1 MSRTLWDLK
10 RGERC
15 LIADFDTALPG
26 KYRTRLIELGFHRGS
41 AVSCVVAP
49 RLGAPKLYRVSS
61 VVYSMERQIA
71 QLVNIEELGQ

>member
-15 LIADFDTALPG
+15 LITDFDTALPG
-26 KYRTRLIELGFHRGS
+26 KYRIRLIELGFQRGS

-49 RLGAPKLYRVSS
+49 RMGAPKLYRVSS
-61 VVYSMERQIA
+61 VVYSLERQIA
-71 QLVNIEELGQ
+71 QMVTVGEMGP